1 MTRGLLLLVFL
12 VVPALPVAH
21 AADQTVRGN
30 TLVVKDPGTSAK
42 RKITVK
48 AKETPSDD
56 TLVGDPT
63 TGGATVTITT
73 NGATP
78 SSQTF
83 TLPAGVSAITQK
95 PFWVGDA

>member
-1 MTRGLLLLVFL
+1 MTRGLLLLAFL
-12 VVPALPVAH
+12 VLPALPVAH
-21 AADQTVRGN
+21 AADQTVLGK

-48 AKETPSDD
+48 ATEPASDD

-73 NGATP
+73 TGEPRAVRRSRCRP
-78 SSQTF
+78 
-83 TLPAGVSAITQK
+83 V
-95 PFWVGDA
+95 

>member
-1 MTRGLLLLVFL
+1 MTRGVLLLAFL
-12 VVPALPVAH
+12 VLPALPVAN
-21 AADQTVRGN
+21 AADQTVLGK

-48 AKETPSDD
+48 ATEPASDD

-73 NGATP
+73 TGEPRAVRRSRCRP
-78 SSQTF
+78 
-83 TLPAGVSAITQK
+83 V
-95 PFWVGDA
+95 